1 MHCLS
6 HWKFYLNTLSVET
19 LLPWWT
25 LGSLFW
31 GYFGWLNVI
40 KIKIFWSM
48 KKFKASSWYIFAINN
63 HSLSSITITILYFTI
78 MPIIILPIKV
88 IKICRSFWQSWKHH
102 HPNSL
107 PDFSQTYK
115 TAPRKRYILSPSP
128 SSHYGNHI
136 KRKVPYHHQNLIIIK
151 ILSSS
156 DCICRLSST
165 YLACRA
171 PPRLAMRWRSW
182 RDRFSYYSSSK
193 YPSSKY
199 SSSKYSSSKYPSSK
213 NPSSKNFSSKYCG
226 EVGGTGSRIIPPQ
239 NIPPQN
245 IPPQNIP
252 HQNIPPQNIV
262 EKLEE
267 QFLILSLLSCS
278 HITRQVLSY
287 FVNCHI

>member
-1 MHCLS
+1 MTKLEAS
-6 HWKFYLNTLSVET
+6 PSQ
-19 LLPWWT
+19 
-25 LGSLFW
+25 LFARL
-31 GYFGWLNVI
+31 FPDIQDCTEEKVHI
-40 KIKIFWSM
+40 V
-48 KKFKASSWYIFAINN
+48 
-63 HSLSSITITILYFTI
+63 TITI
-78 MPIIILPIKV
+78 IIL
-88 IKICRSFWQSWKHH
+88 RE
-102 HPNSL
+102 
-107 PDFSQTYK
+107 
-115 TAPRKRYILSPSP
+115 RY
-128 SSHYGNHI
+128 H
-136 KRKVPYHHQNLIIIK
+136 IIIK
-151 ILSSS
+151 ILSPS

-213 NPSSKNFSSKYCG
+213 NPSSKNLSSKYCG

-252 HQNIPPQNIV
+252 HQNIPHQNIPPQNIV

-267 QFLILSLLSCS
+267 QFLILSLLNCS